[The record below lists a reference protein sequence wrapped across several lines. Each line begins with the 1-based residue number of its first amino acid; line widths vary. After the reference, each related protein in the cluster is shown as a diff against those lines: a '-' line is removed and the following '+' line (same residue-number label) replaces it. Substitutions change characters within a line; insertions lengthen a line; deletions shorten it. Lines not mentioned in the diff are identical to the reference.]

1 MHNLRAKFNSTTRWL
16 ADSAFTTYLGMP
28 PFHPYGHANTKP
40 TVGGISYG
48 HNLLTHNINAECG
61 DQ

>member
-1 MHNLRAKFNSTTRWL
+1 ML
-16 ADSAFTTYLGMP
+16 ADSAFTNYLGMP